1 MRHETAHDT
10 DYNSPQ
16 FIAKLKARAAELGI
30 NELSSAD
37 IDPGKNRDYFIE
49 WLGEGF
55 HGDLDYMYKH
65 GEKRYHPDL
74 LVPGTVSMLTAQ
86 LHYFNPEIDAKARL
100 EDPNHAYVA
109 EYALGRDYHKVL
121 RNMLTKLG
129 KWLQEEI
136 PGLEFR
142 AFVDS
147 APVLERAF
155 SQKSGLGFFG
165 KNTMIIHPKRGSF
178 FFLGELLLSKR
189 IDIPSE
195 PITNHCGQ
203 CTRCIKAC
211 PTDAIVS
218 PFKIDARKCIS
229 YLTIEHF
236 GPIPEA
242 YRTAMG
248 NRIFGCDDCQIV
260 CPWNRFAIDLTT
272 QDFFP
277 RHKLDSSTLLELFS
291 WTEAEFLRKTE
302 GSPIRRL
309 GYARWLRNIA
319 IGIGNSPYS
328 EENIAALKAK
338 ESFEDEAVREHIKWA
353 LAEQYKIKHK

>member
-1 MRHETAHDT
+1 
-10 DYNSPQ
+10 
-16 FIAKLKARAAELGI
+16 
-30 NELSSAD
+30 
-37 IDPGKNRDYFIE
+37 
-49 WLGEGF
+49 
-55 HGDLDYMYKH
+55 
-65 GEKRYHPDL
+65 
-74 LVPGTVSMLTAQ
+74 MLT
-86 LHYFNPEIDAKARL
+86 N
-100 EDPNHAYVA
+100 
-109 EYALGRDYHKVL
+109 
-121 RNMLTKLG
+121 LG
-129 KWLQEEI
+129 KWLQSEI
-136 PGLEFR
+136 PDLEFR

-155 SQKSGLGFFG
+155 SQKAGLGFFG

-195 PITNHCGQ
+195 PIVNHCGQ

-236 GPIPEA
+236 GPIPLE
-242 YRTAMG
+242 YREAMG

-260 CPWNRFAIDLTT
+260 CPWNRFSIELTT
-272 QDFFP
+272 KDFLP

-291 WTEAEFLRKTE
+291 WSEEEFLKRTE

-309 GYARWLRNIA
+309 GYSRWLRNIA
-319 IGIGNSPYS
+319 IGIGNSPPS
-328 EENIAALKAK
+328 IKNIEALQEKLP
-338 ESFEDEAVREHIKWA
+338 SSDEVLLEHLQWGIKKQIKSLQA
-353 LAEQYKIKHK
+353 DPPLEQISNIN

>member
-1 MRHETAHDT
+1 MNDSIQ
-10 DYNSPQ
+10 SPE
-16 FIAKLKARAAELGI
+16 FISRLLAKAEELGI
-30 NELSSAD
+30 SELSSSD
-37 IDPGKNRDYFIE
+37 IDPGPNRDYFIE
-49 WLGEGF
+49 WLGKGY
-55 HGDLDYMYKH
+55 HADLDYMEKH
-65 GEKRYHPDL
+65 GEKRYHPDQ
-74 LVPGTVSMLTAQ
+74 LVPGTVSLLTAQ

-178 FFLGELLLSKR
+178 FFLGELLLSQR
-189 IDIPSE
+189 IEIPSE

-203 CTRCIKAC
+203 CTRCIKTC
-211 PTDAIVS
+211 PTDAIVA
-218 PFKIDARKCIS
+218 PFQIDAGKCIS

-236 GPIPEA
+236 GEIPIE
-242 YRTAMG
+242 YRAAMG

-260 CPWNRFAIDLTT
+260 CPWNRFAVTLNTD
-272 QDFFP
+272 DFLP
-277 RHKLDSSTLLELFS
+277 RHKLDSSTLLELFAWS
-291 WTEAEFLRKTE
+291 EAEFLRKTE

-309 GYARWLRNIA
+309 GYQRWLRNIA

-328 EENIAALKAK
+328 EANMIALQQRLAAT
-338 ESFEDEAVREHIKWA
+338 DEMVQVHIQWA
-353 LAEQYKIKHK
+353 LNEQSAKQSASVS